1 VGDLAITFNGG
12 GVMRVMDGGIGEE
25 CKVSSSEREG
35 GGGDWCR
42 KRRGGEGER
51 EREEE
56 GFTVLVR
63 EKVQYW

>member
-25 CKVSSSEREG
+25 CKVSSSER

-42 KRRGGEGER
+42 KRRGGERGER
-51 EREEE
+51 ERKR
-56 GFTVLVR
+56 GLLF
-63 EKVQYW
+63 

>member
-12 GVMRVMDGGIGEE
+12 GVMRVMDGGIREE
-25 CKVSSSEREG
+25 CKVSSSERE

-51 EREEE
+51 ERER
-56 GFTVLVR
+56 GLLF
-63 EKVQYW
+63 